1 MRYKLQMVKGKGF
14 EKVKKILNNSV
25 LLQLPPSITIKLKK
39 KYNYKDE
46 PINKFIQKI
55 LTKIA
60 E

>member
-1 MRYKLQMVKGKGF
+1 MVKGKGF